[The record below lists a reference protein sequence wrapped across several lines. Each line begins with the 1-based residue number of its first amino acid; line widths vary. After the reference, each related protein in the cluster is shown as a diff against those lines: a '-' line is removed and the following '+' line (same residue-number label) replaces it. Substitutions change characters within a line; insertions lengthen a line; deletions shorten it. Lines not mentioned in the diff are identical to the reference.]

1 MRQSLCALAA
11 ALSVVVLG
19 GCAAKQ
25 FSAMPMTQ
33 PDDDQLTCT
42 QIQDQIAKNEQ
53 AAKILVKKDK
63 NVESGNA
70 AKTVLSA
77 TPFIGI
83 LSAMAIDL
91 SNEEQVKA
99 RAIIDRNERLTY
111 LKKQKGCT
119 Q

>member
-1 MRQSLCALAA
+1 MQRGIQILAA
-11 ALSVVVLG
+11 AVCAAVAA

-25 FSAMPMTQ
+25 YTAMPMTQ
-33 PDDDQLTCT
+33 PGDDQLTCS
-42 QIQDQIAKNEQ
+42 QLQQQIADNEK
-53 AAKILVKKDK
+53 AAGVLVKKDK
-63 NVESGNA
+63 AVEDGNA

-83 LSAMAIDL
+83 LSAMAVDL

-111 LKKQKGCT
+111 LAKQKGCT
-119 Q
+119 P